1 MAISVNMRW
10 IAATVVLCSLLAV
23 GQFAEDKPCERRRA
37 GLFRSI
43 VCVCNST
50 YCDTITRENPARGT
64 YVVYTSTHGGK
75 RFEKSYGTIKTLP
88 EQRFDDPGD
97 LEPEPEP
104 IQMDFGAGELKNL
117 PDPPFKQEN
126 DDNEEDE
133 DDDEDSEEFKRV
145 ADRPELYDILTNVVL
160 RIYPSTRYQV
170 IEGFGGSV
178 TDAAAINWRT
188 LSEATQETFIQT
200 YFGPEGI
207 EYNMIRVPIAG
218 CDFSEYPYT
227 YAESP
232 WNDATLSNF
241 SLTHHD
247 FFLKLPMIKR
257 AQSVAPDEIKITAST
272 WSPPIWMKTNEAITG
287 FAQLKREYYQAFAD
301 YHLRFIEEYD
311 RFDVKIWAIT
321 TTNEPINGIV
331 PFVQFNSL
339 GWFPHQLGRW
349 LADNLGPTIK
359 NSRFNQTKIL
369 AIDDQRYLLPVY
381 LAGMELAAPE
391 SIDYMDGVAV
401 HWYGNFF
408 PPQIL
413 SAIQNRY
420 PDKILLATEACEGSM
435 PWNLD
440 KVILGSWR
448 RAGTYVKSILQD
460 LNNHVVGWIDWNLC
474 LDPIGGPNWVD
485 NFVDSPILVYKDRD
499 EFIKQPMFYA
509 MGHFSKFIPRGSRRV
524 RVSRRSIASIE
535 NVAVRKPNGNLVVVM
550 QNRRRRPMNVEIRI
564 SSSRYIDIIMEPRS
578 IKTIEINP

>member
-1 MAISVNMRW
+1 MSSGLIKLVMYLLFVRCLKMAISVNMRW
-10 IAATVVLCSLLAV
+10 IAAAVVFCSLVAV
-23 GQFAEDKPCERRRA
+23 GQFAEDKPCASRRV
-37 GLFRSI
+37 GLLRSI

-75 RFEKSYGTIKTLP
+75 RFEKSYGTILTLP

-104 IQMDFGAGELKNL
+104 IEMDFGAVL
-117 PDPPFKQEN
+117 
-126 DDNEEDE
+126 
-133 DDDEDSEEFKRV
+133 S
-145 ADRPELYDILTNVVL
+145 YVVL
-160 RIYPSTRYQV
+160 RVYPSTRYQV

-178 TDAAAINWRT
+178 TDAAAINWRS

-200 YFGPEGI
+200 YFGPGGL

-227 YAESP
+227 YAETP

-241 SLTHHD
+241 SLSHHD

-257 AQSVAPDEIKITAST
+257 AQSVATDEIKVTAST
-272 WSPPIWMKTNEAITG
+272 WSPPVWMKTNEAITG

-311 RFDVKIWAIT
+311 RFGVKIWAIT

-359 NSRFNQTKIL
+359 NSRYNETKIL

-413 SAIQNRY
+413 TDTRARFY
-420 PDKILLATEACEGSM
+420 LPTEACEGSM

-448 RAGTYVKSILQD
+448 RAGTYVKSIIQD

-474 LDPIGGPNWVD
+474 LNPIGGPNWVD

-524 RVSRRSIASIE
+524 RVSRRSILSVE
-535 NVAVRKPNGNLVVVM
+535 NVAVRKPNGNLVIVL
-550 QNRRRRPMNVEIRI
+550 QNRRRRLMKVEIRI
-564 SSSRYIDIIMEPRS
+564 SSSRYIDILMEPRS